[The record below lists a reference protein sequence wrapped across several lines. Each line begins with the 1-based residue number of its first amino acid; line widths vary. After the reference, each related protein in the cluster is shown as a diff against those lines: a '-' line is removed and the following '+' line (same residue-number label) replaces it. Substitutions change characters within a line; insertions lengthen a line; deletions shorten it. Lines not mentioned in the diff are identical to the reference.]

1 MAPVQQPYTAAV
13 TETAEV
19 AQGQLHRT
27 ASAPYQALHCP
38 PRQRQV
44 PPAEQRPLSWQ
55 LGQLLGLLHTG
66 AVSSLHP
73 TCVSIICY
81 KLASPC

>member
-1 MAPVQQPYTAAV
+1 MAPKQQPHTAAV
-13 TETAEV
+13 TETV
-19 AQGQLHRT
+19 WMAQGRLLRT
-27 ASAPYQALHCP
+27 ASAPDQGLRRP

-55 LGQLLGLLHTG
+55 PGRLLGLLHTG
-66 AVSSLHP
+66 AVVSLHP
-73 TCVSIICY
+73 TCVAIMCY